1 MGFAKP
7 HSKPSSMKQKKIL
20 YLRTD
25 IGDTPLTAGGSVAH
39 TLGVIEGFLS
49 LGYSVICASSVMHT
63 LLQKLPLQALY
74 TLANPRLLYFL
85 RWKLNC
91 LLSSLFFT
99 VQTLRYLRHTNIDF
113 IYQRYSLLNCTGVL
127 LSKIKKVNLI
137 LEYNGSEVWVD
148 TFWTKKKWPSLRF
161 LISVFERINLKY
173 AHLIVVVSQ
182 PLCDE
187 LVARG
192 FAQEKILVNPN
203 GVNTE
208 FFDPAKLLDERST
221 LRKELHIEY
230 QFVFGF
236 IGTFSAWHGIEIL
249 EAMIPEILA
258 QKNNVHF
265 LLIGNGPLFESF
277 YKKIEPYIISGNVTC
292 TGLIPQHQAR
302 VYLAACDTFLCP
314 TQPNPDGTPFFGSPT
329 KIFEYLSMAKPII
342 ASDLEQVGDL
352 ISPAFKVH
360 SLKENFLVTDQV
372 GFALPAQNSQAFIKA
387 ACRLVDMQ
395 ENERLKMGTC
405 AREKAIKKFQWKN
418 HVSNIITSFH
428 T

>member
-1 MGFAKP
+1 
-7 HSKPSSMKQKKIL
+7 MKHKKIL

-25 IGDTPLTAGGSVAH
+25 ICDTPLIAGGSVAH

-49 LGYSVICASSVMHT
+49 LDYSVMCASSLMHET
-63 LLQKLPLQALY
+63 LRALHVSSLC
-74 TLANPRLLYFL
+74 TLSNPRFLRFL

-91 LLSSLFFT
+91 LLSSFFFT
-99 VQTLRYLRHTNIDF
+99 LQTFRFIRNENIDF
-113 IYQRYSLLNCTGVL
+113 IYQRYSLLNCTGIL
-127 LSKIKKVNLI
+127 LGKLKKIPLI

-148 TFWTKKKWPSLRF
+148 TFWTKQHWLSLRF
-161 LISVFERINLKY
+161 LIAFFEKLNLKY

-192 FAQEKILVNPN
+192 FSQEKILVNPN

-208 FFDPAKLLDERST
+208 FFNPARLDDERST
-221 LRKELHIEY
+221 LRKTLHIEH

-236 IGTFSAWHGIEIL
+236 IGTFSAWHGIEML
-249 EAMIPEILA
+249 EEMIPEILA
-258 QKNNVHF
+258 QKNDVHF

-277 YKKIEPYIISGNVTC
+277 YKKIEPYTISGNVTC

-302 VYLAACDTFLCP
+302 AYLAACDAFLCP

-352 ISPAFKVH
+352 ISPAFKIH
-360 SLKENFLVTDQV
+360 SLQEENSPSLIKL
-372 GFALPAQNSQAFIKA
+372 ALRFPRKIS
-387 ACRLVDMQ
+387 
-395 ENERLKMGTC
+395 ERLSTQH
-405 AREKAIKKFQWKN
+405 ID
-418 HVSNIITSFH
+418 
-428 T
+428 